1 MLGRAD
7 GGTDYVNKY
16 LNINDSMA
24 IPPLRKGRP
33 EMPKSLPRSFYA
45 MITPLVSD
53 AYPDQGLPEPQPPT
67 GGTEPPQID
76 NSLPLFPFHPI
87 VIPPDAISPGVPT
100 HPIFLPPYIDN
111 SLPPFVSPPIYIP
124 PDAIAPGVP
133 THPIYIPIYP
143 DNTLPGDQPYPDQGL
158 PGDQPVIDN
167 TLPTPGDGGGG
178 GVPPITFPPL
188 PEVPDDAA
196 GLVLVRLVGQEA
208 EWWIVTE
215 AGEAQSLSGSGS
227 TSKKGKGKGKK

>member
-1 MLGRAD
+1 MTRAD
-7 GGTDYVNKY
+7 GGTDYVNVY
-16 LNINDSMA
+16 LNINDSTGNSA
-24 IPPLRKGRP
+24 AGIKGRP
-33 EMPKSLPRSFYA
+33 DMPKSLPRSFYA

-53 AYPDQGLPEPQPPT
+53 AYPDQGLPQPQPPT
-67 GGTEPPQID
+67 GETEPPYPD

-87 VIPPDAISPGVPT
+87 VIPPDAIAPGVPT
-100 HPIFLPPYIDN
+100 HPIYMPPYIDN

-167 TLPTPGDGGGG
+167 TLPAPGDGGG

-196 GLVLVRLVGQEA
+196 GLVLVRMVGQEA
-208 EWWIVTE
+208 EWWIVTA
-215 AGEAQSLSGSGS
+215 AGEAQSLSGGK
-227 TSKKGKGKGKK
+227 TSKKSSKSKK